1 MRLKSE
7 TGEQRQNLSLLDVF
21 KQCRT
26 IRRIEHERPLVVAA
40 VYKFLFAIL
49 HRSSG
54 PSPTSSAH
62 TDSILSRLENGLDVG
77 QITEYLQRYHHRFDL
92 FHKDEPFLQVR
103 GIEEKQW
110 LDPWYRLTAEDGS
123 GNTSALF
130 NPQSRLSAAPDV
142 RFIDVAE
149 AVQLLIA
156 HQQYALGGLIK
167 RITTSS
173 QAAISASAACFI
185 VEGESLLET
194 LLLNS
199 FYQRADEFA
208 SDEALWELQ
217 QISRAEI
224 EAQKVTTPAGVVSM
238 WTWLSRAILLVPEEH
253 DGRVKIRTMYYAPGL
268 PYDSTGMVKDPCCAY
283 RTTKDGVELPLRVQ
297 PDRAMWRNC
306 NTFLPNP
313 VEGLTAPAVIES
325 ASALSLNSIFVKKTA
340 TNKWTI
346 RVLGQAN
353 DKSKVDLVID
363 EAYALGEE
371 MWNTQGVVAK
381 ILFNDMEAIGLAVQQ
396 GVYAFASTVLSSD
409 SIPADPDR
417 ARQFAM
423 STGAVER
430 FWWEMNDIFRSFM
443 ASDGMDEAYKQQQA
457 RVLQIAR
464 KILRSTVESQGLN
477 RRVLAGIGAAEGTF
491 NRLTKDYRKNPFQQ
505 LEESTS

>member
-1 MRLKSE
+1 MITE
-7 TGEQRQNLSLLDVF
+7 TGEQRRNVSLLDVF
-21 KQCRT
+21 AKCSS

-40 VYKFLFAIL
+40 VHKLLFAIL

-54 PSPTSSAH
+54 PFPSEREHEQSV
-62 TDSILSRLENGLDVG
+62 LNRLKLGLNTGEV
-77 QITEYLQRYHHRFDL
+77 TEYLQRYHDRFDL

-103 GIEEKQW
+103 GIEEQQW

-130 NPQSRLSAAPDV
+130 NPQSRLSADPDV

-149 AVQLLIA
+149 AAQLLIA
-156 HQQYALGGLIK
+156 HQQYTLGGLIK
-167 RITTSS
+167 RITTAS

-208 SDEALWELQ
+208 SDLALWELKHVR
-217 QISRAEI
+217 RADI
-224 EAQKVTTPAGVVSM
+224 EAQKVTIPSGVVSM

-253 DGRVKIRTMYYAPGL
+253 DGRVKVRTMYYAPGL
-268 PYDSTGMVKDPCCAY
+268 PYDTTAMVKDPCCAY

-313 VEGLTAPAVIES
+313 VEGLTAPTVIEA
-325 ASALSLNSIFVKKTA
+325 ASALSETA
-340 TNKWTI
+340 HSVERSALSTWTI

-371 MWNTQGVVAK
+371 MWKTQGLVAK
-381 ILFNDMEAIGLAVQQ
+381 ILFNDMDEIGAALQQAVN
-396 GVYAFASTVLSSD
+396 AFAYKVLSSD
-409 SIPADPDR
+409 SVPADPER
-417 ARQFAM
+417 ARQFAS
-423 STGAVER
+423 STGAVEL
-430 FWWEMNDIFRSFM
+430 FWWEMNDIFRVFL
-443 ASDGMDEAYKQQQA
+443 ACDGTDEAYNEQQT
-457 RVLQIAR
+457 RVLRIAR
-464 KILRSTVESQGLN
+464 KILRDTVESQGLN

-491 NRLTKDYRKNPFQQ
+491 NKLTKDYTRDLYQQ
-505 LEESTS
+505 HEELTS